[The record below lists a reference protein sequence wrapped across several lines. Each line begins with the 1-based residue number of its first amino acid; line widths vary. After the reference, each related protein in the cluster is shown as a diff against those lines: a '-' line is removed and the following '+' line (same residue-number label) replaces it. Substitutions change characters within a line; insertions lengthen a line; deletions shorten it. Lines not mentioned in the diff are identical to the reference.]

1 VGERATAVVKAP
13 EAKPVKSSPQKRQ
26 PEICASPA
34 SPCDQIALLHRS
46 IGNRAVVQ
54 LYRSGLLQ
62 AKLKIGEP
70 NDIYEQEA
78 DRVAER
84 IMRMQEPTV
93 QPKPT

>member
-1 VGERATAVVKAP
+1 VSERATATVKAP
-13 EAKPVKSSPQKRQ
+13 EAKPVNSAPQKQQ
-26 PEICASPA
+26 PEISASPS
-34 SPCDQIALLHRS
+34 SPYEQIALLQRS
-46 IGNRAVVQ
+46 IGNQAVAH

-84 IMRMQEPTV
+84 IMRMPEPTT